1 MKSLIQ
7 LFIIFILAQAS
18 FAADNSKLTPI
29 KIFFLEALA
38 PKDTTSSERFQKE
51 YDFAI
56 QTGKELTKK
65 KLSDCG
71 YELAKS
77 QKLYDAGD
85 TLQAMES
92 ARKAQEEG
100 AWLIVGPRRSNHY
113 LLVAKGAEATPTVS
127 IMASSKEVSELGA
140 NHLTIGQPNNLM
152 AEALATETKLKIGKA
167 SNYISIVSEDCV
179 SCKDF
184 AHEFDK
190 TAAAIGLKKLD
201 ELKIVGEQTDANE
214 IEKFYR
220 KYKSKVVLIPNY
232 SKVSAFLIGLIYKIN
247 QKTFFVGGDGWGDNK
262 YGFVHNSPQL
272 KKANGMTVKGFP
284 PVDKGL
290 ALFDLGKIILAEPS
304 RASAFPA
311 SGTSQA
317 LLKIIEGIADL
328 ACEAKPNSKEQFVDA
343 FKKDG
348 KKYFFN
354 PWGVS
359 IFKLS
364 EGEVV
369 FDKTVRK

>member
-1 MKSLIQ
+1 MKSLVL
-7 LFIIFILAQAS
+7 LFVFITAQTS
-18 FAADNSKLTPI
+18 FASAKKLIPI

-51 YDFAI
+51 YDFAV

-65 KLSDCG
+65 KLNDCG
-71 YELAKS
+71 YDLVDS
-77 QKLYDAGD
+77 QKLYDASD

-92 ARKAQEEG
+92 SRKAQEED

-113 LLVAKGAEATPTVS
+113 LLVAKGAESTPTVS
-127 IMASSKEVSELGA
+127 TMASSKEVNELDKI
-140 NHLTIGQPNNLM
+140 HLTIGQSNESM
-152 AEALATETKLKIGKA
+152 AEVLAKETKSRVRKSAK
-167 SNYISIVSEDCV
+167 YISIVNDDCI

-184 AHEFDK
+184 SVAFDK
-190 TAAAIGLKKLD
+190 TASSIGLKKVA
-201 ELKIVGEQTDANE
+201 ELKIVGEQPDSKE

-220 KYKSKVVLIPNY
+220 KHKSDIVLIPNY
-232 SKVSAFLIGLIYKIN
+232 SKVSAYIIGLIYKIN

-284 PVDKGL
+284 PADKGL
-290 ALFDLGKIILAEPS
+290 GYFGLGKVILAEPS
-304 RASAFPA
+304 RAAAFPA
-311 SGTSQA
+311 SGSAQS
-317 LLKIIEGIADL
+317 LLKIIEGVAEL
-328 ACEAKPNSKEQFVDA
+328 VCETRPANKDEFESV
-343 FKKDG
+343 FKNAG
-348 KKYFFN
+348 QKYFYN

-359 IFKLS
+359 VFKLS

-369 FDKTVRK
+369 FDKTIRK

>member
-7 LFIIFILAQAS
+7 LFIIFILAHTS
-18 FAADNSKLTPI
+18 FAADNSKLIPI

-71 YELAKS
+71 YELVDG

-92 ARKAQEEG
+92 SRKAQEEG

-113 LLVAKGAEATPTVS
+113 LLVAKGAESTPTVS
-127 IMASSKEVSELGA
+127 IMASSKEVSELGV
-140 NHLTIGQPNNLM
+140 NHLTIGQPNDLM
-152 AEALATETKLKIGKA
+152 AEALATETKLKIGK
-167 SNYISIVSEDCV
+167 SSKYISIVSEDCV

-184 AHEFDK
+184 SSAFDK
-190 TAAAIGLKKLD
+190 TAAEVGLKKLD
-201 ELKIVGEQTDANE
+201 ELKIVGEQPDANE

-220 KYKSKVVLIPNY
+220 KYKSEVVVIPNY
-232 SKVSAFLIGLIYKIN
+232 SKVSAYVIGLIYKIN

-284 PVDKGL
+284 PADKGL
-290 ALFDLGKIILAEPS
+290 AFFDLGKAILSEPS

-317 LLKIIEGIADL
+317 LLKIIEGIANL
-328 ACEAKPNSKEQFVDA
+328 ACEAKPKSKEQFVDA

-369 FDKTVRK
+369 FDKTIRK